1 MSETPQHVSLESEFR
16 AAVPPQQAP
25 LAQRT
30 WWRLILRLLKLR
42 PVQQYIEKK
51 FRA

>member
-16 AAVPPQQAP
+16 AAVPPLRAP
-25 LAQRT
+25 LPQRT
-30 WWRLILRLLKLR
+30 WWHLMLGLLRLRL
-42 PVQQYIEKK
+42 VQKYIEKK